1 MKVLAEILGNG
12 PLRLLNERSL
22 LKQANSRE
30 LVLIQAKRKANRNRD
45 CRAYPRARPSMDSSE
60 SGRTPDKLLLFNFLL
75 NKEN

>member
-30 LVLIQAKRKANRNRD
+30 LVLIQAKRKAN
-45 CRAYPRARPSMDSSE
+45 
-60 SGRTPDKLLLFNFLL
+60 
-75 NKEN
+75 NKQGLQSIHKSKAINGFK